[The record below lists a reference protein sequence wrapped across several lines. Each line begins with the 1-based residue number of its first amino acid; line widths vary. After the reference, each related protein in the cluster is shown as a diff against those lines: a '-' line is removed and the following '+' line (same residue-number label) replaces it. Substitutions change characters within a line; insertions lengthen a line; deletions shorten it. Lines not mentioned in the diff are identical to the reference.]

1 MREAEEIMKD
11 AVKYSEIP
19 EGYNLVE
26 AEAFNA
32 MRQLYLM
39 FRRGEISKEVA
50 SKNRE
55 RVYGEYAKEA
65 RDFDFV
71 YKLYSDYAG
80 RVIRETEMNRIKLR
94 KMLKGEGKKLEDADF
109 IEALKVSLDIIETVF
124 PRRDYWYELR
134 DTWISRRRILIWIR
148 KIVK

>member
-1 MREAEEIMKD
+1 MRDAEEIMKA

-32 MRQLYLM
+32 MRQLVLM
-39 FRRGEISKEVA
+39 FKRGEISKEVA

-55 RVYGEYAKEA
+55 RVYGEYNKEA
-65 RDFDFV
+65 KDFEFI

-94 KMLKGEGKKLEDADF
+94 EMLKGKNKKLEESDF
-109 IEALKVSLDIIETVF
+109 IEALKVSLDIIESVF
-124 PRRDYWYELR
+124 PR
-134 DTWISRRRILIWIR
+134 
-148 KIVK
+148 